1 MYAFCLVF
9 LINLVN
15 LMHFGICGYVVES
28 AFLVL
33 EIAHFAGCLD
43 LDMIRSILLLK

>member
-1 MYAFCLVF
+1 MPFSWFLHKSGEFDAFW
-9 LINLVN
+9 NLW
-15 LMHFGICGYVVES
+15 LCGES